1 MFSFGAFV
9 AGSFVPMP
17 PPTARR
23 SPVVDGRK
31 RSRRGSAHSR
41 PLSTRGSTPAGWC
54 ASRLLQ
60 VKEDGSRA
68 AERLKALGRMRRR
81 ALSKA
86 AGDSSDSESDASN
99 SDSDSRE
106 SESVIPGSR
115 PRTSA
120 SAASKSERERR
131 LVKSV
136 RVEAQRDYLLALRS
150 AVENPDLHQRILESQ
165 FLSTLL
171 RLKKNPT
178 RKRNGGAEN
187 SNAKP
192 QGDLIV
198 AALCS
203 EVLGYICHSP
213 HEEVLT
219 NWLWRDKNVS

>member
-1 MFSFGAFV
+1 MV
-9 AGSFVPMP
+9 Y
-17 PPTARR
+17 
-23 SPVVDGRK
+23 K
-31 RSRRGSAHSR
+31 
-41 PLSTRGSTPAGWC
+41 
-54 ASRLLQ
+54 SRLLQ

-136 RVEAQRDYLLALRS
+136 RVEAQRDYLLAHGALLRTQTFTS
-150 AVENPDLHQRILESQ
+150 GSWSQ

-171 RLKKNPT
+171 P
-178 RKRNGGAEN
+178 
-187 SNAKP
+187 
-192 QGDLIV
+192 
-198 AALCS
+198 
-203 EVLGYICHSP
+203 
-213 HEEVLT
+213 
-219 NWLWRDKNVS
+219 